1 MDDVDRHIIAILLED
16 GRASFSAI
24 GREVGLSTNA
34 TASRVRRLET
44 SGAIRGYR
52 AILGDGDAGGSANP
66 ADIEAFID
74 VRLNTDRNSD
84 DFLEWARARPEVID
98 AAHVTGPYD
107 FHVHIRV
114 SGMPA
119 LDALLRAF
127 KTEAGVAQTQTRIA
141 LR

>member
-1 MDDVDRHIIAILLED
+1 MDDVDRHIVAILLED

-34 TASRVRRLET
+34 AAARVRRLET
-44 SGAIRGYR
+44 SGTIRGYR
-52 AILGDGDAGGSANP
+52 AILGDGESSANP

-74 VRLNTDRNSD
+74 VRLQTDRNSD
-84 DFLEWARARPEVID
+84 DFLEWARARLEVID
-98 AAHVTGPYD
+98 AVHVTGPYD

-114 SGMPA
+114 PGMPA
-119 LDALLRAF
+119 LDGLLRAF